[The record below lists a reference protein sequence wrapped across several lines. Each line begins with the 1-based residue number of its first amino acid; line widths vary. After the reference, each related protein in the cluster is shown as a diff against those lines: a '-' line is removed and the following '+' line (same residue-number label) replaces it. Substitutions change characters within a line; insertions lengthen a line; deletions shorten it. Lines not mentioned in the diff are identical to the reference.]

1 MGKIEL
7 STNATQ
13 NSTCGA
19 FSWAAERIIQSHPNI
34 RVLYIS
40 GYTEN
45 AIVHTGVLDPMVN
58 FLPKP
63 FTPTLLVERVRQVL
77 DAPDAGVDPRR

>member
-1 MGKIEL
+1 
-7 STNATQ
+7 
-13 NSTCGA
+13 
-19 FSWAAERIIQSHPNI
+19 
-34 RVLYIS
+34 VLYIS

-63 FTPTLLVERVRQVL
+63 FTPTILFERVRQVL
-77 DAPDAGVDPRR
+77 DAGEPKGDPRR

>member
-1 MGKIEL
+1 MIL
-7 STNATQ
+7 T
-13 NSTCGA
+13 
-19 FSWAAERIIQSHPNI
+19 HPNVL
-34 RVLYIS
+34 VLYVS

-63 FTPTLLVERVRQVL
+63 FTPTILVERVRQVL
-77 DAPDAGVDPRR
+77 DLPPTVVADPRR